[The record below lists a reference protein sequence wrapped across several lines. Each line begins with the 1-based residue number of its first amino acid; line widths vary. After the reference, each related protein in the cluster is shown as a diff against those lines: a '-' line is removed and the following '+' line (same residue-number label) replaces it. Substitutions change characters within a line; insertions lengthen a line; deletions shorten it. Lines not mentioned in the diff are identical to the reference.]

1 VTGVTDIPAALDD
14 TGSMSQAIA
23 VSTVGEWAAKSL
35 RVVLILEGYGIEH
48 HAEEAVPLDEA
59 CRKRG
64 LDPAKVQGEL
74 EAAASFR
81 KAVEA
86 NWAEMPLDELIRH
99 IQARHHEYL
108 KLELPRLRARLNKM
122 SSKHGERDNRLLLK
136 LHAVFC
142 GLQEELDLHL
152 RKEEMILFPL
162 IEQSTTGVANP
173 IAMTRHEHDSAM
185 DALAKI
191 REITRNFDPPAYAC
205 PNFKGVYVS
214 LQELE
219 EDLKEHIRL
228 ENEFL
233 FPRAESLEKRLPVN

>member
-1 VTGVTDIPAALDD
+1 MNP
-14 TGSMSQAIA
+14 AIA
-23 VSTVGEWAAKSL
+23 VATVGEWAAKSL

-48 HAEEAVPLDEA
+48 HAEESSPLDDA

-64 LDPAKVQGEL
+64 LDPLKVLAEL

-81 KAVEA
+81 KAVEG
-86 NWAEMPLDELIRH
+86 NWAEIPLDQFIRH
-99 IQARHHEYL
+99 LNTRHHEYL

-122 SSKHGERDNRLLLK
+122 QSKHGERDNGLLNK

-142 GLQEELDLHL
+142 ELQEELDMHLH
-152 RKEEMILFPL
+152 KEEMILFP
-162 IEQSTTGVANP
+162 IVERYASAESNGTRVPPPPFGTVGNP
-173 IAMTRHEHDSAM
+173 IAVMMREHDHAG
-185 DALAKI
+185 DALSKI
-191 REITRNFDPPAYAC
+191 REITRSFDPPAYAC
-205 PNFKGVYVS
+205 PNFKGVYMS

-233 FPRAESLEKRLPVN
+233 FPRAASLEKRLLGN